1 MKFDTINWWA
11 LKFDFCA
18 GGKNGHEAEA
28 VRLLMLCLRTRMSGH
43 QTSSRANKDS
53 RVKVDWFRA
62 CDNAVEGNPYMKGA
76 FPALAFWSLKGE
88 TEQQFYRR
96 VVLALEELLLGIVMA
111 PEFSARRR
119 LRSGASRSA
128 RSSLVVSTQGPR
140 RSS

>member
-1 MKFDTINWWA
+1 MIFA
-11 LKFDFCA
+11 QA
-18 GGKNGHEAEA
+18 VKNGHAAEA

-53 RVKVDWFRA
+53 RVKVEWFRA
-62 CDNAVEGNPYMKGA
+62 CDDLVKGNPYMEGA

-111 PEFSARRR
+111 QEFSARRR
-119 LRSGASRSA
+119 LRSGAP
-128 RSSLVVSTQGPR
+128 RSSLVVSTQRPR